1 MLSLVIAP
9 AFFNLDKFL
18 PIMRK
23 LTFGLAAALLALAIL
38 KTNAQTARI
47 PEASPT
53 ETIIQDFG
61 LGKITITYS
70 RPSVKGRVIF
80 GGINPWGQVW
90 RTGANSATT
99 INFTENVIMEGHP
112 VPAGTYSLFTIP
124 DKDQWTIIL
133 NKVVKQWGAYSYK
146 QSEDFLRFT
155 EKPVNLEEK
164 RESFTI
170 QFANVTTQTNDL
182 HLVWDHTRVSIHMHT
197 DDDAKIMANIDELM
211 KGNRKAYYFNAIQYY
226 YENNKDMNKALSWA
240 LEAEKVDPG
249 AWYKL
254 WEARIRLR
262 MGDKAAAIAA
272 AQEGIKMAQANKDD
286 EYVRLNQAVINQ
298 AGG

>member
-1 MLSLVIAP
+1 
-9 AFFNLDKFL
+9 
-18 PIMRK
+18 MRK
-23 LTFGLAAALLALAIL
+23 LLFGLAAALLVLTTVE
-38 KTNAQTARI
+38 TNAQTPRI

-70 RPSVKGRVIF
+70 RPSVKGRIIF

-99 INFTENVIMEGHP
+99 INFSENVIMEGHS

-124 DKDQWTIIL
+124 QKDQWTIIL

-155 EKPVNLEEK
+155 EKPVYLEEK

-170 QFANVTTQTNDL
+170 QFSDVTTQTNDL
-182 HLVWDHTRVSIHMHT
+182 HLVWDHTSVAIHMHT
-197 DDDAKIMANIDELM
+197 DDDAQIMANIDELM

-226 YENNKDMNKALSWA
+226 YENNHDMNKALGWA
-240 LEAEKVDPG
+240 LEAQKVDPG
-249 AWYKL
+249 SWYKL

-272 AQEGIKMAQANKDD
+272 AKEGIKMAQATNDD
-286 EYVRLNQAVINQ
+286 EYVRLNQAVIDQ
-298 AGG
+298 AGS

>member
-1 MLSLVIAP
+1 
-9 AFFNLDKFL
+9 
-18 PIMRK
+18 MRK
-23 LTFGLAAALLALAIL
+23 LIFGLAALMLGCTAYG
-38 KTNAQTARI
+38 QTPRI

-99 INFTENVIMEGHP
+99 INFSENVIMEGHS

-155 EKPVNLEEK
+155 EKPVYLDEK

-170 QFANVTTQTNDL
+170 QFSDVTTQTNDL
-182 HLVWDHTRVSIHMHT
+182 HLVWDHTSVAIHMHT
-197 DDDAKIMANIDELM
+197 DDDAQIMANIDELM

-226 YENNKDMNKALSWA
+226 YENNHDMNKALGWA

-272 AQEGIKMAQANKDD
+272 AQEGIKMAQATNDD
-286 EYVRLNQAVINQ
+286 EYVRLNQAVIDQ
-298 AGG
+298 AGS

>member
-1 MLSLVIAP
+1 MRNIAISF
-9 AFFNLDKFL
+9 A
-18 PIMRK
+18 
-23 LTFGLAAALLALAIL
+23 TVLLATITI
-38 KTNAQTARI
+38 KTSAQSARI

-53 ETIIQDFG
+53 QTIIQDFG

-99 INFTENVIMEGHP
+99 ITFSENVFMEGHA

-124 DKDQWTIIL
+124 DHNEWTIIL
-133 NKVVKQWGAYSYK
+133 NKVAKQWGAYSYK

-155 EKPVNLEEK
+155 EVPTQLQEK

-170 QFANVTTQTNDL
+170 QFANVTAQSNDL
-182 HLVWDHTRVSIHMHT
+182 DLVWDHTRVVIHMHT
-197 DDDAKIMANIDELM
+197 DDDAQIMANIDELM
-211 KGNRKAYYFNAIQYY
+211 KTAPKANYFNAIQYY
-226 YENNKDMNKALSWA
+226 YENNKDMNKALAWA
-240 LEAEKVDPG
+240 LDAEKTDPG
-249 AWYKL
+249 AWYQL

-262 MGDKAAAIAA
+262 MGDKPAAIAA
-272 AQEGIKMAQANKDD
+272 AQKGIKMAQDNKDD
-286 EYVRLNQAVINQ
+286 EYVRLNQAVIDQ
-298 AGG
+298 ANGS